1 MDESERL
8 SLAEAFLREA
18 VYRSRARQAAGVALA
33 QGAKPAAGQC
43 GLGERAAIELDL
55 DAKGREIAA
64 RLWPQALEQGALER
78 VRAATAAWVERQDA
92 LDRDRN
98 HFLKA
103 FRTKHG
109 FDRTRYSSE
118 QAAAFEAGVAGVNA
132 REDEDRKAA
141 ARALVEATG

>member
-1 MDESERL
+1 MDENERL

-33 QGAKPAAGQC
+33 RGARPASGQC

-64 RLWPQALEQGALER
+64 RLWPQALEEAALER
-78 VRAATAAWVERQDA
+78 VRARTAAWIERQDA

-103 FRTKHG
+103 FRGKHG
-109 FDRTRYSSE
+109 FDRTRYTDE
-118 QAAAFEAGVAGVNA
+118 QTSAFDAGLAEVNA
-132 REDEDRKAA
+132 REDLERAEA
-141 ARALVEATG
+141 ARALLAAG